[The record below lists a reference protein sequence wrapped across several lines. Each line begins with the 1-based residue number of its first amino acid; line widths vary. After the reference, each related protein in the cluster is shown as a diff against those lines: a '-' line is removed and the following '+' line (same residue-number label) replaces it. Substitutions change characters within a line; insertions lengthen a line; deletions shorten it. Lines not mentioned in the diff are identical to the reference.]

1 MRHPLRPLLAVL
13 AGLVLA
19 TPVFAQPEAAATD
32 SVAPGRSDLT
42 VFVREGCPHCA
53 DAEEWI
59 ESDLL
64 VERPGLDV
72 EILDVAHDADA
83 LARLQEIAA
92 ARGASAVSVP
102 TFVIGER
109 ILVGFDSGETT
120 GARIRAM
127 LAQATLEAG
136 EAGSACASVEEDAP
150 EADCEDEIAA
160 AADGPGGRVSLPVV
174 GTLDVGAIGLPLF
187 TVAIGLLDGFN
198 PCAMWVLLFILSI
211 LVNLKDRRKMF
222 LIGGI
227 FILVSGIVYFAFM
240 AAWLNAFV
248 LIGYSRTLQ
257 LVLGGVAIVI
267 GALNVKDFFW
277 LGSGPSVGI
286 PDRAKPGIYART
298 RKILTAEKVGA
309 ALGTV
314 VALAF
319 LVNTVE
325 LLCTAGLPALYTQIL
340 SLRELSWW
348 QYYGYLAMYNVFYM
362 LDDAM
367 ILTVAVATLSHHRLQ
382 QGEARWLKLVAGG
395 AMLTLG
401 LVLALKPEWLTL

>member
-1 MRHPLRPLLAVL
+1 MRRMPRPLRALL
-13 AGLVLA
+13 AGLLLTA
-19 TPVFAQPEAAATD
+19 TVPAAAQPTSPD
-32 SVAPGRSDLT
+32 PGSGADLI
-42 VFVREGCPHCA
+42 VFVRDGCPHCA

-59 ESDLL
+59 ESGLL
-64 VERPGLDV
+64 VERPSLDV
-72 EILDVAHDADA
+72 EIHDVAHDPAA
-83 LARLQEIAA
+83 LARLREIAA
-92 ARGASAVSVP
+92 TRGMSAISVP

-109 ILVGFDSGETT
+109 VLVGFDSGETT
-120 GARIRAM
+120 GAQIRAM
-127 LAQATLEAG
+127 LARATTEAG
-136 EAGSACASVEEDAP
+136 ETAAACAPVEEAA
-150 EADCEDEIAA
+150 EADCQDEVAA
-160 AADGPGGRVSLPVV
+160 TADGPGGLVSLPLIGVV
-174 GTLDVGAIGLPLF
+174 DIGAVGLPLF

-198 PCAMWVLLFILSI
+198 PCAMWVLLFLLSI

-240 AAWLNAFV
+240 AAWLNVFV

-257 LVLGGVAIVI
+257 LALGGVAILI

-298 RKILTAEKVGA
+298 RKILTAERVGA

-314 VALAF
+314 VVLAF

-367 ILTVAVATLSHHRLQ
+367 ILTVAIVTLSHHRLQ
-382 QGEARWLKLVAGG
+382 QGEARWLKLVAGV
-395 AMLTLG
+395 AMLSLG
-401 LVLALKPEWLTL
+401 LVLALKPGWLVL